1 MSDGGE
7 KAMSMSI
14 WTPAQATALLVK
26 ARQSGHRIADLPE
39 DARPTS
45 IEQAYAIQDAT
56 VRQISTVGGWKVSPM
71 RPGAP
76 PNCAPIAASL
86 IHASPARFVYDT
98 MSAPEVEVEVAIRL
112 GRDLPPRG
120 AAYEADEMRAAIGS
134 LHPAIEMLNSRF
146 VDRKTVSPLTALAD
160 AQSNAAVVIGAGLQD
175 WQETELGRVA
185 MRLRIA
191 GSECAAT
198 EGGPDTNNALAALAW
213 LANHVAARCGGLRA
227 GDVVITGARLGPW
240 LIAKRPAEIEADV
253 AGLGIVEIVVS

>member
-1 MSDGGE
+1 MSDSGE
-7 KAMSMSI
+7 RAMLI
-14 WTPAQATALLVK
+14 WTPGQAAALLMD

-56 VRQISTVGGWKVSPM
+56 VRQLGAVGGWKVGPM
-71 RPGAP
+71 RPGAT

-98 MSAPEVEVEVAIRL
+98 ASAPEVEVEIAIRL

-120 AAYEADEMRAAIGS
+120 TAYEADEMRAAIVS

-146 VDRKTVSPLTALAD
+146 TDRKVVSPLSTLAD
-160 AQSNAAVVIGAGLQD
+160 AQSNAAVVIGSGLQD
-175 WQETELGRVA
+175 WREVELGRVA
-185 MRLRIA
+185 MRLRID
-191 GSECAAT
+191 GEECAAAG
-198 EGGPDTNNALAALAW
+198 GGPDTDNVLAALAW
-213 LANHVAARCGGLRA
+213 LANHLAARCGGLRA

-240 LIAKRPAEIEADV
+240 AVTKRPAGIEADV
-253 AGLGIVEIVVS
+253 AGLGIVEIVVA